1 MTSYAVDPST
11 GEMTYIDSVDT
22 GGYPSAQYS
31 VAAAHCAFFPDGK
44 TAAVANCKRMDP
56 DIDLRT
62 HN

>member
-1 MTSYAVDPST
+1 
-11 GEMTYIDSVDT
+11 MTYIDSVDT